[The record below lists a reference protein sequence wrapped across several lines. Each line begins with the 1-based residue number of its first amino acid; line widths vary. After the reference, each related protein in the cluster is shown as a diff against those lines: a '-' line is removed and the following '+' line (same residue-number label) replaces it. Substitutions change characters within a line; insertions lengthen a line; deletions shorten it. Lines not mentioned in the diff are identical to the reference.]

1 MIEPRKRDDI
11 YFIAMKAMF
20 WIAFFAVVAV
30 ALVFAWPILTKVLRV
45 LSPFIIGLILA
56 YVLHPVVRFVQFR
69 LRLGRVA
76 GVFVVATM
84 LFTIFGLFIAVL
96 IPILYQ
102 QITSVVEDISKYVS
116 SGKLDDEILQRIF
129 DDPAKEQEF
138 RDRVAEWWSA
148 LRDSMREAFK
158 PSVLQPV
165 ATGSVGAVRGTIGV
179 IGSIFGWIGGT
190 AITITLSVIVAFYSL
205 VEMARIPPIIRRLIP
220 GPDRERT
227 WAVMLRANEAVGGFL
242 RGQLM
247 ACIGVGVLATVFL
260 FIIGLKKYA
269 VLIGFTAGAVNF
281 IPYLGPTVGATPAVL
296 WAIFSQDLP
305 GWSTN
310 LELPDWG
317 IRLVLIG
324 VVIGSFA
331 LIQAVDGFVFQPF
344 IVGKNATLHPLGV
357 MLALVIG
364 GQIGIV
370 GMVLAVPMA
379 CIVKVVFVEY
389 FWSKRSDFLKTSSPV
404 SPPVA
409 SPPQPPSEI
418 AAATPEANPSAS
430 SSSD

>member
-1 MIEPRKRDDI
+1 MLEGKNRDDL
-11 YFIAMKAMF
+11 YFKAMKAMF
-20 WIAFFAVVAV
+20 WIVFFSIVSV
-30 ALVFAWPILTKVLRV
+30 ALVFAWPIINVVLGV

-56 YVLHPVVRFVQFR
+56 YILHPVVRFVQFQ

-76 GVFVVATM
+76 GVFVVA
-84 LFTIFGLFIAVL
+84 LGLLLILGLFIAVL

-102 QITSVVEDISKYVS
+102 QITAVVEDISRYIQ
-116 SGKLDDEILQRIF
+116 SGTIDDMILERIFETEEEIEEFRQRARDWWAEIL
-129 DDPAKEQEF
+129 ES
-138 RDRVAEWWSA
+138 VG
-148 LRDSMREAFK
+148 EAFS
-158 PSVLQPV
+158 PSVLEPV
-165 ATGSVGAVRGTIGV
+165 ATGSVGAVRGTLGAIGAV
-179 IGSIFGWIGGT
+179 FGFIGTT

-205 VEMARIPPIIRRLIP
+205 IGMAQIPAIIRRLIP

-247 ACIGVGVLATVFL
+247 ACIGVGILATIFL

-305 GWSTN
+305 RWALS
-310 LELPDWG
+310 LEVPDWG
-317 IRLVLIG
+317 MRLILIG
-324 VVIGSFA
+324 VVIGAFG
-331 LIQAVDGFVFQPF
+331 LIQAIDGFVFQPF
-344 IVGKNATLHPLGV
+344 IVGKNATLHPLAV

-389 FWSKRSDFLKTSSPV
+389 YWSHRSDFLKAEPSQK
-404 SPPVA
+404 PPSGTA
-409 SPPQPPSEI
+409 AAQPPPPLS
-418 AAATPEANPSAS
+418 PERSAEES
-430 SSSD
+430 A